1 MRRKRGQGCK
11 AGSDTGMRTMRPF
24 SNTRKFALATGESP
38 QPLFGV
44 GKCGENAARAAKLA
58 QIRGC
63 DNETI
68 LSYKNI
74 PASYNGGRFSATR
87 V

>member
-1 MRRKRGQGCK
+1 
-11 AGSDTGMRTMRPF
+11 MRPF
-24 SNTRKFALATGESP
+24 SDKRKFALATGESP
-38 QPLFGV
+38 QSLFGV
-44 GKCGENAARAAKLA
+44 RKCGENAARAAKLA

-68 LSYKNI
+68 LSYKKI
-74 PASYNGGRFSATR
+74 RASYNGGRFPATR